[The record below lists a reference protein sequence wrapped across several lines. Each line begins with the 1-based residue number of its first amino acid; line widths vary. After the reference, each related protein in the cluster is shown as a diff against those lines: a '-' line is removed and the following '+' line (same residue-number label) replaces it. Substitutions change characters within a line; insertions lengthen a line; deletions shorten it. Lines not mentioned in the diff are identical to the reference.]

1 LYKTVKQEMELL
13 RFYVKELQK
22 LFKSI

>member
-1 LYKTVKQEMELL
+1 MELL